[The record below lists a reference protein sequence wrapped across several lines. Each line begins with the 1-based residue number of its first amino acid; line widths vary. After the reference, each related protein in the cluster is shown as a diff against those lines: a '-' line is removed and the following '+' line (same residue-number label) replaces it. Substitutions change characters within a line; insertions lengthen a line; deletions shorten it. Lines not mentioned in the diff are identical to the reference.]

1 MYVMKFYSWL
11 CLVYSCYLCNLVP
24 IHSCSL
30 SCLLITLILVRHPTF
45 YKIIQL
51 SSHMLLSVKF
61 VLINPCIPLGG
72 APYMNLE
79 NKTLVCS
86 IVEKL

>member
-1 MYVMKFYSWL
+1 
-11 CLVYSCYLCNLVP
+11 
-24 IHSCSL
+24 
-30 SCLLITLILVRHPTF
+30 
-45 YKIIQL
+45 
-51 SSHMLLSVKF
+51 

-79 NKTLVCS
+79 NKTLLCS